1 MNHAFSSVSEEALM
15 ILFNFNC
22 ISMST
27 SSACTS
33 GIDKRC
39 MFLLICE
46 ITFKQ
51 ANSTVR
57 ASYGGYVISVEV
69 ETVIVEL

>member
-1 MNHAFSSVSEEALM
+1 
-15 ILFNFNC
+15 
-22 ISMST
+22 MST

-57 ASYGGYVISVEV
+57 VSYGGYVISVEV